1 MRINKER
8 MKKIGLNVLR
18 TWFTVVSMI
27 VFLVVMGYGVAKLL
41 DGLTLAKASLGWVGL
56 GSVIGSAPAATL
68 VLLLGDVLNNLLVKW
83 CKIKID

>member
-8 MKKIGLNVLR
+8 MKRMGLNVLR
-18 TWFTVVSMI
+18 AWFTVVSMLI
-27 VFLVVMGYGVAKLL
+27 FLVTMGYGVVKLI
-41 DGLTLAKASLGWVGL
+41 DALTIAKASLGWVGL
-56 GSVIGSAPAATL
+56 GAVMGSAPAATL